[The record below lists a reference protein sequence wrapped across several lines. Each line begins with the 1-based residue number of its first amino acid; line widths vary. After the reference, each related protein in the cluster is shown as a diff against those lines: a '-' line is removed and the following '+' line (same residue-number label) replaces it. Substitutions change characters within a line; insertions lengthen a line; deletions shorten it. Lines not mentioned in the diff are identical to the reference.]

1 MPSERQS
8 RDQERP
14 PRAPGLPAGAGEAAL
29 RTLTDLSPD
38 EMNDLVVR
46 LGEKPY
52 RAKQLL
58 RRAWRSGARS
68 FDEMTELSKDFR
80 EKLAREIAVRALGTA
95 GTVVSADGMTEKLV
109 YGTWDGHEL
118 ETVWMRIVP
127 PDGQSRKR
135 LTVCVSSQIG
145 CAFGCAFCASGRGGL
160 VRSLRASEI
169 AEQVVAPRGGRPSH
183 VVIMGIGEPLSNYDE
198 VLKAVRI
205 MNAPWGPGIGARRI
219 TISTLGFPEKIRR
232 LAGEGLALELAI
244 SLHAPDDSARKKLC
258 PGAKA
263 SVRELFAAA
272 EDYARRTGRL
282 VTFEYSLVRGVNDAP
297 RQARELAAKLR
308 GMKAKVNVI
317 PLNPVEG
324 SGLEAPAPAAV
335 SRFAK
340 ALSKGGVNV
349 TVRRERGADVD
360 AACGQ
365 LRWRRLGQ

>member
-1 MPSERQS
+1 MAE
-8 RDQERP
+8 
-14 PRAPGLPAGAGEAAL
+14 
-29 RTLTDLSPD
+29 
-38 EMNDLVVR
+38 LVTR

-68 FDEMTELSKDFR
+68 FDEMTELPKDFR
-80 EKLAREIAVRALGTA
+80 GKLAREIAVRALGTA
-95 GTVVSADGMTEKLV
+95 GPVVSADGMTEKLV
-109 YGTWDGHEL
+109 YGTWDGHEI

-145 CAFGCAFCASGRGGL
+145 CAFGCAFCASGKGGL
-160 VRSLRASEI
+160 VRSLRAAEI
-169 AEQVVAPRGGRPSH
+169 AEQVVAPDGGRPSH

-219 TISTLGFPEKIRR
+219 TVSTLGFPEEIRR
-232 LAGEGLALELAI
+232 LAGEGLELELAI
-244 SLHAPDDSARKKLC
+244 SLHAPDDSVRKKLC

-263 SVRELFAAA
+263 SVRELLAAA
-272 EDYARRTGRL
+272 EDYTRRTGRL
-282 VTFEYSLVRGVNDAP
+282 VTFEYALVRGANDAP

-324 SGLEAPAPAAV
+324 SGLEAPAPEGV

-340 ALSKGGVNV
+340 VLSEGGVNV
-349 TVRRERGADVD
+349 TVRRERGADVG

-365 LRWRRLGQ
+365 LRWRRLG